1 MVSFIEHIAPKPVTS
16 VEKYHTF
23 KSLSKQAWP
32 KCLWPI
38 LLFASLGKLFSGFFK
53 ILIRFSYLSIY
64 WVSIKTYIFSLIRF
78 CYHIRK
84 VCLCILQ
91 CNICIVFKNRNY
103 IFSLYSLCGCF
114 ILLVYHSNFVA
125 FYEIK
130 RSITWVLLSY
140 GFCFS
145 N

>member
-38 LLFASLGKLFSGFFK
+38 LLFACLGKLFSGFFK

-64 WVSIKTYIFSLIRF
+64 WVSIKTYIFSISDFAWLGSATTSEKYVFAFFSATFALFLKTVITFFR
-78 CYHIRK
+78 YIHY
-84 VCLCILQ
+84 VDALYCLFITPIL
-91 CNICIVFKNRNY
+91 
-103 IFSLYSLCGCF
+103 
-114 ILLVYHSNFVA
+114 
-125 FYEIK
+125 
-130 RSITWVLLSY
+130 
-140 GFCFS
+140 
-145 N
+145 